1 MMGKASKISLAAV
14 FAMAVLV
21 LAGTM
26 GVSSSDAED
35 IPVSEITFD
44 KYEITIEKGKQYRI
58 SYDVLP
64 ADATNKELYWK
75 SSDVH
80 VVMTFDNFGLIVG
93 QSVGTATVTATSA
106 DGQTSAQCTVT
117 VVEPSAGV
125 SGTTIVLTIA
135 VAGMLILMGAF
146 LIVGRKK
153 GII

>member
-35 IPVSEITFD
+35 IPVSEIIFE
-44 KYEITIEKGKQYRI
+44 KNEITIEKGKSYRI
-58 SYDVLP
+58 SYNVTP
-64 ADATNKELYWK
+64 SDASKGLYWS

-80 VVMTFDNFGLIVG
+80 VVMTLDKFGLIEG
-93 QSVGTATVTATSA
+93 QSVGTATVTATSL
-106 DGQTSAQCTVT
+106 DGSVSAQCTIT
-117 VVEPSAGV
+117 VVEPSEGV
-125 SGTTIVLTIA
+125 SGTTIILTIA

-146 LIVGRKK
+146 LLVGRKK